1 MGHYWVH
8 AASVPWQDQLL
19 YGGLILAALVLL
31 FCVFWWRKR
40 ASRPA
45 KGDFAALATQANVA
59 EALAAQDRSPLA
71 DAAEAWQQT
80 QTTVG
85 HLKSGVERGLA
96 LVWALLSGLLCLIS
110 VTAVLGFAWDYPHI
124 AWGTLLF
131 YTVLAVV
138 CGWFTRTQWRD
149 FRAK

>member
-19 YGGLILAALVLL
+19 YAGLIVAVMVLL
-31 FCVFWWRKR
+31 FLVFWWRKR

-45 KGDFAALATQANVA
+45 QGDFAALATHAHVA
-59 EALAAQDRSPLA
+59 EALEAQNRSPLV

-80 QTTVG
+80 QTTVE

-110 VTAVLGFAWDYPHI
+110 VTAVLSFAWDYPDI
-124 AWGTLLF
+124 AWGTLVF
-131 YTVLAVV
+131 YMVLATV
-138 CGWFTRTQWRD
+138 CAWFTRVQWRD
-149 FRAK
+149 FRQN